1 MRRLP
6 GRLLRILPRGRFA
19 RNVAVVTAAS
29 ALGQGLLIVSAPLLT
44 RLYTPA
50 DFGVLAVYGSIV
62 SLVAVVAALRY
73 ELAIA
78 LPGHYKAVAV

>member
-1 MRRLP
+1 MSRFP
-6 GRLLRILPRGRFA
+6 GRLLRILPKSRFA
-19 RNVAVVTAAS
+19 RSVAVVTAGS
-29 ALGQGLLIVSAPLLT
+29 ALGQGLVVASAPLLT

-73 ELAIA
+73 EFAIA
-78 LPGHYKAVAV
+78 LPGHDKAVAV